1 MRMQDKVAIV
11 TGGARGIGFGC
22 ARVFVSE
29 GAKVVIGDVRVEDG
43 RKAAA
48 ALTKAG
54 PGEAIFVKC
63 DVGRPTDVQKLVDT
77 AVAKFGKLD
86 VAVANAG
93 INRMA
98 DFLDMALEQWNEV
111 LKINLTGVFLT
122 NQYAARQ
129 MAKQGTGG
137 AIINMSSVNAVMAI
151 PTIPAYVASKGG
163 INQLTKVAALSLAT
177 KGIRVNAIGPGS
189 ISTEMV
195 RMVAKDPA
203 VRHAQMARTPLGR
216 YGEPE
221 EIGRIALFL
230 ATEDSSYMTGQVLY
244 PDGGR
249 MALNYTV
256 PVVEDAPKTK
266 KKAAKKAAKKK
277 K

>member
-1 MRMQDKVAIV
+1 MRMRDKVAIV
-11 TGGARGIGFGC
+11 TGGAQGIGLAC
-22 ARVFVSE
+22 AKVFVGE
-29 GAKVVIGDVRVEDG
+29 GAKVVIGDVRSDQG

-54 PGEAIFVKC
+54 PGEAAFVKC
-63 DVGRPTDVQKLVDT
+63 DVGRPADVKKLVDT
-77 AVAKFGKLD
+77 AVARFGKLD

-98 DFLDMALEQWNEV
+98 DFLDMPLEQWNEV
-111 LKINLTGVFLT
+111 LKVNLTGVFLT
-122 NQYAARQ
+122 DQYAARQ
-129 MAKQGTGG
+129 MVKQGTGG
-137 AIINMSSVNAVMAI
+137 AIVNMSSVNAVMAI

-216 YGEPE
+216 YGDPE

-230 ATEDSSYMTGQVLY
+230 VTEDSSYITGQVLY

-256 PVVEDAPKTK
+256 PVVGDAPKK
-266 KKAAKKAAKKK
+266 MKRKAAKKATKKK
-277 K
+277 

>member
-22 ARVFVSE
+22 AKVFVSE

-63 DVGRPTDVQKLVDT
+63 DVARPADVQKLVDT
-77 AVAKFGKLD
+77 GVAKFGKLD

-189 ISTEMV
+189 ISTEMA

-256 PVVEDAPKTK
+256 PVVEDAPKAK

>member
-1 MRMQDKVAIV
+1 MRMEGKVAIV
-11 TGGARGIGFGC
+11 TGGAQGIGFGC
-22 ARVFVSE
+22 AKVFASE

-54 PGEAIFVKC
+54 PGEAVFVKC
-63 DVGRPTDVQKLVDT
+63 DVGCPADVQKLVDT

-98 DFLDMALEQWNEV
+98 DFLDMPLEQWNEV
-111 LKINLTGVFLT
+111 LKVNLTGVFLT
-122 NQYAARQ
+122 DQYAARQ

-230 ATEDSSYMTGQVLY
+230 ATEDSSYITGQVLY

-256 PVVEDAPKTK
+256 PVVEGAPKAK
-266 KKAAKKAAKKK
+266 KKAAKKAPKKK